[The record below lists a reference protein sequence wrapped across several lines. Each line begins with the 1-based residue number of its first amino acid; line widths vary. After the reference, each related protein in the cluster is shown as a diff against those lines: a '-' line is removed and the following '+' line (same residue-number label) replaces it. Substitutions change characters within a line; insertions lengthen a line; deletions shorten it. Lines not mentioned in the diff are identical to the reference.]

1 MHGAGAGADAS
12 AAAASSSSPDASDP
26 SAASSGISADPT
38 MMSASKRAMFE
49 EGGAGIEGWKEMYYR
64 EKLGLKIG
72 EAPPLAELRQAYF
85 EGLNWVLRYYYRGVA
100 SWTWYYPF
108 HYAPMASDL
117 AKGLGDLTVA
127 FDYGR
132 PFRPFEQLL
141 AVQPPQS
148 AALLP
153 EPFRW
158 LMTAPHSPLAP
169 FFPSELKV
177 DFEGKR
183 NDWEGVVLLP
193 FLDEALLKQC
203 IASVPRD
210 KLSAAQIQR
219 NEPGPLVVFQHAPA
233 GAGDAPSTLP
243 KVFPGLFPCKS
254 KAFESMPPG
263 EFPTNRACFGGRGC
277 LLPGVKLGVDRPPGF
292 PTMTSLEAR
301 GELKHA
307 GVNVFGTASK
317 KESLILRV
325 GRGGDPGLL
334 TDSDSADDST
344 RAAAFAHLLGRRV
357 FISWPYLKESVV
369 VAVSDK
375 SEKIV
380 GKGAGRQSHSSA
392 EWGAEAQ
399 RAANAL
405 MQTKG
410 VDVGQ
415 TAVQLHCRQCE
426 GLVRHPDGSL
436 QKRFGKTDVL
446 VPAHLALASD
456 PSPSPRLKERGPTM
470 NATSG
475 ASDPADPNADAS
487 SNDSGGFRA
496 GDAALYLGR
505 SHFGAIATVAGFV
518 PGRGLEC
525 FVQPAAPDTG
535 VGRRVLQASS
545 AAGRFEPAGAV
556 ARKLGLH
563 PRALSA
569 LTGPLWIAPTKDC
582 GRFDRVDVGLNLK
595 SAAKG
600 LCVSGFTRP
609 GKDGAGWDYGQGA
622 IQLMQEYKRAH
633 GWVFAA
639 LQSDP
644 DGGFEGLELDVAL
657 KHVPEAARLP
667 ALKALK
673 AWLKAAPSA
682 KKPLVSKFSKI
693 APDAAIKALHAAVG
707 GQSVRDARDA
717 KLEPVA
723 LEGVS
728 PLLLMR
734 PVTQGEVMDL
744 YAGGD
749 FELGD
754 RVAMVGD
761 GGSPPFGTRGFV
773 VATHGEAAEVMFDA
787 RDFVGATDLH
797 GALPEKRGAMLPVAQ
812 LVNLSHPPAMP
823 QLGDAAPATRARDKK
838 GKVTKGGWDGK
849 DGKGAARASSRW
861 RRRFCP
867 GARPPSAGRARG
879 GCCRGPRRRGRRCPT
894 AGEGSPARGEEGAR
908 RRTERGCRPDARET
922 PPGRH
927 RRERRLEQQ
936 TRRRRRRR
944 RARPRVHA
952 RRRPAQVH
960 PRRRTGRGGEGRVPV
975 PGRRRDPR
983 ERRGAFARGP
993 RAPVRRFHLGG
1004 AESEAARRRERPG
1017 DAADQGPRPART
1029 PAGRGRPR
1037 RVLDRPRGRRRA
1049 ETDERRSTDAGE
1061 GDDASPRENRGAR
1074 CADVARGPRGEDQAR
1089 GGRGGSCGGRG
1100 ASRSRTSRRGYAR
1113 RSRRPRGATTR
1124 SRFGRSFRRGI
1135 NPSSTPS
1142 WDSRPTETAPAP
1154 APAPAR
1160 RRSRGAEA
1168 GRTGSER
1175 DARFLGFFE
1184 AFRASTDERVSN
1196 DCIRATLAN
1205 LLFSNPRVSS
1215 RRHCRPRSPRSSSP
1229 APRSHASSLASRLA
1243 RPCAPQ
1249 SSSPFR
1255 APIASSSSFSLRRA
1269 ARVFFFFLPRFPSVV
1284 ALSAALRL
1292 CISAFARSSP
1302 ASARSFN
1309 AALRALSF
1317 FSASST
1323 IAACLAILSAP
1334 SSHPFRAHGTI
1345 PSPSHA
1351 GQGGAALRAGDGAAR
1366 IVGVAGPLEVFALLP
1381 PGAPPRAVLELARG
1395 DPERDVA
1402 VARRG
1407 EAHGGLGL
1415 STSSRIAARGRRLDR
1430 LEVPPPER
1438 ALVRGPVGA
1447 HDRAR
1452 VHVVL
1457 RVEPAGVQ
1465 RARAAARPARRR
1477 ARAAAP
1483 RAHAAAGRGRR
1494 AERVH
1499 EGRRRRRGPAGVR
1512 SRARRGGTGTRG
1524 VRRRRER
1531 DDATTRAGGLESAGR
1546 TRGARARADE
1556 RARGASA
1563 DADAHAIGRARV

>member
-1 MHGAGAGADAS
+1 MSKVFAYLDHIFRMVRPRRLLYMAIDGVAPRAKMNQQRSRRFRSALEAEKLRAEAAAKGEPEAKGEPFDSNCITPGTPFMARLSDHLRFYVKKKQTEDPLWAKATVILSGHEVRGEGEHKIMEHIRWARGEPGWDPNQTHCLYGLDADLIMLALVTHEPHFCLLREVVKFGGGERGQPSREVLSNPTDDGFLLLHVGLLREYLDQEFKTVADRLPFEYDCERIVDDFVLLSMLVGNDFLPPLPTLDIAEGALNKLFSTYRELLPTLGGYVTGDDGGGTFDPKRLEKILVVVGELEADVLAERSRDAQANEERQARKNGGGNGGGGRGGRKAVGGNKKPAPASGGDSSGDAAFQKAMLALMHGAGAGADAS

-436 QKRFGKTDVL
+436 QKRFGKTDVM

-456 PSPSPRLKERGPTM
+456 PSPSPRLKERGPTIN

-475 ASDPADPNADAS
+475 GADSSADPNADAS
-487 SNDSGGFRA
+487 SGDSGGFRA

-717 KLEPVA
+717 KLEPVS

-797 GALPEKRGAMLPVAQ
+797 GVLPEKRGAMLPVAQ

-849 DGKGAARASSRW
+849 DGKGGGKGVLAMAAALLPGRAPAVGG
-861 RRRFCP
+861 P
-867 GARPPSAGRARG
+867 GAGGLLQGTAAAG
-879 GCCRGPRRRGRRCPT
+879 PKM
-894 AGEGSPARGEEGAR
+894 
-908 RRTERGCRPDARET
+908 PD
-922 PPGRH
+922 G
-927 RRERRLEQQ
+927 
-936 TRRRRRRR
+936 
-944 RARPRVHA
+944 
-952 RRRPAQVH
+952 
-960 PRRRTGRGGEGRVPV
+960 GRG
-975 PGRRRDPR
+975 
-983 ERRGAFARGP
+983 FAG
-993 RAPVRRFHLGG
+993 
-1004 AESEAARRRERPG
+1004 
-1017 DAADQGPRPART
+1017 
-1029 PAGRGRPR
+1029 AGRGRGAAANGTGGAARTLGKPLPGAI
-1037 RVLDRPRGRRRA
+1037 VGSVVSSNKPAAAAAAAAPDLG
-1049 ETDERRSTDAGE
+1049 SMLAGAQLKSIL
-1061 GDDASPRENRGAR
+1061 GVG
-1074 CADVARGPRGEDQAR
+1074 
-1089 GGRGGSCGGRG
+1089 
-1100 ASRSRTSRRGYAR
+1100 
-1113 RSRRPRGATTR
+1113 
-1124 SRFGRSFRRGI
+1124 
-1135 NPSSTPS
+1135 
-1142 WDSRPTETAPAP
+1142 
-1154 APAPAR
+1154 
-1160 RRSRGAEA
+1160 RGAEA
-1168 GRTGSER
+1168 RDESQSRGGGGTRANGAAEVNSANAAALSLEDLER
-1175 DARFLGFFE
+1175 RF
-1184 AFRASTDERVSN
+1184 ADSTSVAPSPKPRGGAN
-1196 DCIRATLAN
+1196 APAT
-1205 LLFSNPRVSS
+1205 P
-1215 RRHCRPRSPRSSSP
+1215 PIKGP
-1229 APRSHASSLASRLA
+1229 AP
-1243 RPCAPQ
+1243 P
-1249 SSSPFR
+1249 
-1255 APIASSSSFSLRRA
+1255 
-1269 ARVFFFFLPRFPSVV
+1269 
-1284 ALSAALRL
+1284 
-1292 CISAFARSSP
+1292 
-1302 ASARSFN
+1302 
-1309 AALRALSF
+1309 
-1317 FSASST
+1317 
-1323 IAACLAILSAP
+1323 
-1334 SSHPFRAHGTI
+1334 
-1345 PSPSHA
+1345 
-1351 GQGGAALRAGDGAAR
+1351 
-1366 IVGVAGPLEVFALLP
+1366 GPP
-1381 PGAPPRAVLELARG
+1381 PGADDPAAFWTALAGGGAPKPTNADRPTPAKVTMPPRARTEARDAPTSLADLEAKIK
-1395 DPERDVA
+1395 P
-1402 VARRG
+1402 
-1407 EAHGGLGL
+1407 
-1415 STSSRIAARGRRLDR
+1415 AAG
-1430 LEVPPPER
+1430 
-1438 ALVRGPVGA
+1438 
-1447 HDRAR
+1447 
-1452 VHVVL
+1452 
-1457 RVEPAGVQ
+1457 
-1465 RARAAARPARRR
+1465 
-1477 ARAAAP
+1477 AAAP
-1483 RAHAAAGRGRR
+1483 AGGGGGITLADLEARVRAPVEASAGSDDPLAFW
-1494 AERVH
+1494 AELQARHKSELDAIV
-1499 EGRRRRRGPAGVR
+1499 GFAPDGNGPGPGPGEKKKSR
-1512 SRARRGGTGTRG
+1512 SRGGKNR
-1524 VRRRRER
+1524 
-1531 DDATTRAGGLESAGR
+1531 
-1546 TRGARARADE
+1546 
-1556 RARGASA
+1556 
-1563 DADAHAIGRARV
+1563 

>member
-1 MHGAGAGADAS
+1 MISGTMGVPKFYRWLSERYPMLNYSCDAGNVPIIDNLYLDMNGVIHNCSHGAGTGRQHAHDRGRDGARERPRRARGRSPRRRACMQTPRASDGARLSDRPARARSSRALSSTAPAARPDADRDPDPPLVRSQMSKVFAYLDHIFRMVRPRRLLYMAIDGVAPRAKMNQQRSRRFRSALEAEKLRAEAAAKGAPEAKGEPFDSNCITPGTPFMARLSEHCQFYVKKKQTEDPLWAKATVILSGHEVRGEGEHKIMEHIRWARGEPGWDPNQTHCLYGLDADLIMLALVTHEPHFCLLREVVKFGGGERGQPSREVLSNPTDDGFLLLHVGLLREYLDQEFKTVADRLPFEYDCERIVDDFVLLSMLVGNDFLPPLPTLDIAEGALNKLFRRTGELLPTLGGYVTGDDGGGTFDPKRLERFLEVDRSSRGGRPRRAIEGRAGERRETGEEERRRERRRQVRRQEGGGGVRSPRPRDEMSVNDAAFQPRCGAHARGRRRTPLAS

-108 HYAPMASDL
+108 HYAPMAIDL

-415 TAVQLHCRQCE
+415 TAVQLHCRQVR
-426 GLVRHPDGSL
+426 GPRRHPDGSL

-487 SNDSGGFRA
+487 SGDSGGFRA

-797 GALPEKRGAMLPVAQ
+797 GVLPEKRGAMLPVAQ

-823 QLGDAAPATRARDKK
+823 QLGTAAPDRGADKK
-838 GKVTKGGWDGK
+838 GKVTKGGWDGTRRQGGRQGRPR
-849 DGKGAARASSRW
+849 DGGGAPARARDSAVGG
-861 RRRFCP
+861 P
-867 GARPPSAGRARG
+867 GAGAL
-879 GCCRGPRRRGRRCPT
+879 RGPRRRGRRCPT
-894 AGEGSPARGEEGAR
+894 AG
-908 RRTERGCRPDARET
+908 
-922 PPGRH
+922 
-927 RRERRLEQQ
+927 
-936 TRRRRRRR
+936 
-944 RARPRVHA
+944 
-952 RRRPAQVH
+952 
-960 PRRRTGRGGEGRVPV
+960 
-975 PGRRRDPR
+975 
-983 ERRGAFARGP
+983 
-993 RAPVRRFHLGG
+993 
-1004 AESEAARRRERPG
+1004 
-1017 DAADQGPRPART
+1017 
-1029 PAGRGRPR
+1029 
-1037 RVLDRPRGRRRA
+1037 RGRRRG
-1049 ETDERRSTDAGE
+1049 ERK
-1061 GDDASPRENRGAR
+1061 
-1074 CADVARGPRGEDQAR
+1074 
-1089 GGRGGSCGGRG
+1089 GRGGGGPGGIARPP
-1100 ASRSRTSRRGYAR
+1100 R
-1113 RSRRPRGATTR
+1113 RS
-1124 SRFGRSFRRGI
+1124 
-1135 NPSSTPS
+1135 
-1142 WDSRPTETAPAP
+1142 
-1154 APAPAR
+1154 
-1160 RRSRGAEA
+1160 
-1168 GRTGSER
+1168 
-1175 DARFLGFFE
+1175 
-1184 AFRASTDERVSN
+1184 
-1196 DCIRATLAN
+1196 
-1205 LLFSNPRVSS
+1205 
-1215 RRHCRPRSPRSSSP
+1215 
-1229 APRSHASSLASRLA
+1229 A
-1243 RPCAPQ
+1243 RPE
-1249 SSSPFR
+1249 
-1255 APIASSSSFSLRRA
+1255 
-1269 ARVFFFFLPRFPSVV
+1269 
-1284 ALSAALRL
+1284 
-1292 CISAFARSSP
+1292 
-1302 ASARSFN
+1302 
-1309 AALRALSF
+1309 
-1317 FSASST
+1317 
-1323 IAACLAILSAP
+1323 AP
-1334 SSHPFRAHGTI
+1334 SS
-1345 PSPSHA
+1345 
-1351 GQGGAALRAGDGAAR
+1351 
-1366 IVGVAGPLEVFALLP
+1366 
-1381 PGAPPRAVLELARG
+1381 
-1395 DPERDVA
+1395 
-1402 VARRG
+1402 
-1407 EAHGGLGL
+1407 
-1415 STSSRIAARGRRLDR
+1415 
-1430 LEVPPPER
+1430 
-1438 ALVRGPVGA
+1438 
-1447 HDRAR
+1447 
-1452 VHVVL
+1452 
-1457 RVEPAGVQ
+1457 
-1465 RARAAARPARRR
+1465 
-1477 ARAAAP
+1477 
-1483 RAHAAAGRGRR
+1483 
-1494 AERVH
+1494 
-1499 EGRRRRRGPAGVR
+1499 
-1512 SRARRGGTGTRG
+1512 
-1524 VRRRRER
+1524 
-1531 DDATTRAGGLESAGR
+1531 
-1546 TRGARARADE
+1546 
-1556 RARGASA
+1556 
-1563 DADAHAIGRARV
+1563 